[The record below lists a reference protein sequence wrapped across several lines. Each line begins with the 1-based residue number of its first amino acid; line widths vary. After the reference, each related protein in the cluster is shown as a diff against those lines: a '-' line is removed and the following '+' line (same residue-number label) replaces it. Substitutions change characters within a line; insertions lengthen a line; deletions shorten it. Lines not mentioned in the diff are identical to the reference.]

1 MTRANFIETKHLKG
15 SFQYKTMKKIFL
27 MNGIEILYQKNP
39 SSNIVYLEAGFLTG
53 LFSTKIEKRQIPH
66 ILEHLILRNFTSKNN
81 EFQKNGK
88 TNNLLTTFSFESTAE
103 SFEKTLNEF
112 ISLFENFNFTKND
125 LQIQKNI
132 IKNEIITSTKGNPE
146 IYTEILKNQNI
157 PALNSIEEVETLSKI
172 TKNDVLDFFKNH
184 FSTKN
189 LRILAVGNFDE
200 NKIIEAFESIKLPQE
215 KPIASQ
221 NYKLKNAKII
231 KNNEK
236 MYSYTQ
242 IFTLNHSLNPIERVI
257 TELIQNEIETKIY
270 QALRK
275 NGLVYNFKV
284 FFSEGS
290 ILNNSFL
297 AFESRFESSAAVKI
311 EEIVKKEITKIQKI
325 NEKDLEN
332 AKDRL
337 NNKLIFKMQTP
348 VQIGQRQRI
357 RALTY
362 GDFIDFKLI
371 EKIKT
376 KDFQNLAKEF
386 FS

>member
-1 MTRANFIETKHLKG
+1 
-15 SFQYKTMKKIFL
+15 MKKIFL

>member
-1 MTRANFIETKHLKG
+1 MKRIILKN
-15 SFQYKTMKKIFL
+15 T
-27 MNGIEILYQKNP
+27 IEIIYQKNP
-39 SSNIVYLEAGFLTG
+39 SSSTVYLEAGFLAG
-53 LFSTKIEKRQIPH
+53 LFSATTEKRQTPH
-66 ILEHLILRNFTSKNN
+66 ILEHLILRNFTSKNG

-88 TNNLLTTFSFESTAE
+88 TNNLLTAFSFESTAE

-112 ISLFENFNFTKND
+112 ISLFENFDFTEND

-132 IKNEIITSTKGNPE
+132 VKNEIITSTKGNPE
-146 IYTEILKNQNI
+146 IYTQILKNQNI

-172 TKNDVLDFFKNH
+172 TKNDILDFFKNH
-184 FSTKN
+184 FSAKN

-200 NKIIEAFESIKLPQE
+200 NKIIEAFRNIKLPQE
-215 KPIASQ
+215 KSTASQ
-221 NYKLKNAKII
+221 DYKLKNAKIL

-236 MYSYTQ
+236 VCFYTQ
-242 IFTLNHSLNPIERVI
+242 IFALNRSLNSIERVT
-257 TELIQNEIETKIY
+257 TELILNEVETKIY

-275 NGLVYNFKV
+275 NGLAYNFKV

-297 AFESRFESSAAVKI
+297 AFESRFESSAVAKI
-311 EEIVKKEITKIQKI
+311 EEIIEKEIAKIKKI
-325 NEKDLEN
+325 SEKDFEN
-332 AKDRL
+332 IK
-337 NNKLIFKMQTP
+337 NIFQNKLIFKTQTP
-348 VQIGQRQRI
+348 VQIGQKQRI
-357 RALTY
+357 RALIY

-371 EKIKT
+371 NKIKI

>member
-1 MTRANFIETKHLKG
+1 
-15 SFQYKTMKKIFL
+15 
-27 MNGIEILYQKNP
+27 
-39 SSNIVYLEAGFLTG
+39 
-53 LFSTKIEKRQIPH
+53 
-66 ILEHLILRNFTSKNN
+66 
-81 EFQKNGK
+81 
-88 TNNLLTTFSFESTAE
+88 
-103 SFEKTLNEF
+103 
-112 ISLFENFNFTKND
+112 
-125 LQIQKNI
+125 
-132 IKNEIITSTKGNPE
+132 
-146 IYTEILKNQNI
+146 
-157 PALNSIEEVETLSKI
+157 
-172 TKNDVLDFFKNH
+172 
-184 FSTKN
+184 
-189 LRILAVGNFDE
+189 
-200 NKIIEAFESIKLPQE
+200 
-215 KPIASQ
+215 
-221 NYKLKNAKII
+221 
-231 KNNEK
+231 

-242 IFTLNHSLNPIERVI
+242 IFALNHSLNPIERVI
-257 TELIQNEIETKIY
+257 AELIQNEIETKIY

-348 VQIGQRQRI
+348 VQIGQIQRI

-371 EKIKT
+371 EKIKI
-376 KDFQNLAKEF
+376 KDFQDLAKEF

>member
-1 MTRANFIETKHLKG
+1 MKRIILKNTI
-15 SFQYKTMKKIFL
+15 QI
-27 MNGIEILYQKNP
+27 IYQKNP
-39 SSNIVYLEAGFLTG
+39 SSNTVYLEAGFLAG
-53 LFSTKIEKRQIPH
+53 LFSAKIEKRQIPH

-125 LQIQKNI
+125 LQIQKNV

-157 PALNSIEEVETLSKI
+157 PALNSIEEVKTLSKI
-172 TKNDVLDFFKNH
+172 TKNDILDFFKNH
-184 FSTKN
+184 FSAKN

-200 NKIIEAFESIKLPQE
+200 NTIIEAFESIKLPQE

-236 MYSYTQ
+236 IYFYTQ
-242 IFTLNHSLNPIERVI
+242 IFALNRFLSPSERI
-257 TELIQNEIETKIY
+257 TAELILNEVETKIY
-270 QALRK
+270 QSLRK

-297 AFESRFESSAAVKI
+297 AFESRFESSAVEKI
-311 EEIVKKEITKIQKI
+311 EEIVKKEIAEIQKI
-325 NEKDLEN
+325 SEKDFKN
-332 AKDRL
+332 AKNRL
-337 NNKLIFKMQTP
+337 QNKLIFKTQTP
-348 VQIGQRQRI
+348 TQIGQKQRI
-357 RALTY
+357 RALIY
-362 GDFIDFKLI
+362 GDFIDFELI
-371 EKIKT
+371 EKIKI
-376 KDFQNLAKEF
+376 KDFQSLVKEF